1 MSSTDTPTVTAPAV
15 PTGTIPPRRRGR
27 HGERFAKIGFVVPAA
42 LLMVALFGYPVV
54 KNLTMSFQDY
64 SLKTFFTG
72 KAPFVGLEN
81 YVQVVTDPIFTKA
94 MANTAI
100 FTVINAVL
108 VRPLPYPDPSRLVLV
123 WSSNESRHRE
133 RNTVSPADF
142 QDWRAQN
149 DVFDEAGR
157 PLGSFKKE
165 FGASLLRSTWHLEA
179 PGLQALGRER

>member
-15 PTGTIPPRRRGR
+15 PTVPIPPRRRGR
-27 HGERFAKIGFVVPAA
+27 RGERFAKILFVVPAA

-100 FTVINAVL
+100 FTIA
-108 VRPLPYPDPSRLVLV
+108 SI
-123 WSSNESRHRE
+123 
-133 RNTVSPADF
+133 AF
-142 QDWRAQN
+142 QFVTRA
-149 DVFDEAGR
+149 F
-157 PLGSFKKE
+157 P
-165 FGASLLRSTWHLEA
+165 
-179 PGLQALGRER
+179 